1 MPAAPNDMDVQTFG
15 IIGGDSTVSSLYQ
28 YRAGLTKREYL
39 AGLAMEGVLSDS
51 HLMQLIREASEEET
65 HTPKFVAGLAV
76 EYAGALLTELA
87 K

>member
-1 MPAAPNDMDVQTFG
+1 MRNSNMPAMP
-15 IIGGDSTVSSLYQ
+15 ILGDRGERLDNS
-28 YRAGLTKREYL
+28 AGLTKREYL

-76 EYAGALLTELA
+76 EYAGALLAELA